1 MNLLRTHA
9 KNGPRPDYRRALLD
23 SLVKLNPLYLGK
35 DSPVMLVVEAGF
47 ALVLAMGLA
56 PGAFAGLVNQA
67 RWFYFV
73 IAGILLLTVWFST
86 LSEAVS
92 EAQGR
97 ARVDALRTLEK
108 DVPARKIV
116 GHSEVIVPSRHLDP
130 GDVVRVNAGEFIPR
144 DGVIKEGK
152 AYIDE
157 SMMTGESMPSY
168 KESGGHVIGGTK
180 VATDSI
186 LVTIVAEA
194 GKSYLD
200 QMISLVENAKRPK
213 SASEVSLTILLV
225 GLTAIFLVVCS
236 AFLFLA
242 DHLGLLIDLA
252 ILISLL
258 VALMPTTI
266 GGLLPAIGVA
276 GIARVGEANVVAKSG
291 KAVEAAGDVDILIL
305 DKTGTI
311 TEGQRTVKEFVPLK
325 GYTKEEV
332 GQAAYLASIYD
343 QTPEG
348 RSIIEVSKENGWV
361 LPLTPRLLAG
371 KSIDFSAENRVSGVE
386 LFVPRPGTLGI
397 QELPT
402 APPEAA
408 ESRIWRLLL
417 DLEVSARPA
426 KVLKGAVDAI
436 LDLSPEVNE
445 AELLWQ
451 AQEISKTGGT
461 PIAVAVDR
469 LVVGLINLRDNLK
482 PHIREKLD
490 AVRATGIKTVMV
502 TGDAELTAR
511 VIAQEAGIDEVMA
524 GAKPAD
530 KLVRVELEQKRGHVV
545 GVEGDGTNDA
555 PALAKADVGIAMNSG
570 TSAAREAANMVDLD
584 SDPAKIL
591 KVVEVGKQL
600 LMTRGAITTFSVTND
615 IAKYFTLFPAVI
627 PGNPAARLLDVMQLH
642 SPVTAVLATMIFNAA
657 IIPALIPL
665 SLKGVKFRAEPME
678 RTFVRNMAIYGLGGA
693 VLPFLAIKAIDL
705 LLALVIG

>member
-1 MNLLRTHA
+1 
-9 KNGPRPDYRRALLD
+9 
-23 SLVKLNPLYLGK
+23 
-35 DSPVMLVVEAGF
+35 
-47 ALVLAMGLA
+47 
-56 PGAFAGLVNQA
+56 
-67 RWFYFV
+67 
-73 IAGILLLTVWFST
+73 
-86 LSEAVS
+86 
-92 EAQGR
+92 
-97 ARVDALRTLEK
+97 
-108 DVPARKIV
+108 PARKIV
-116 GHSEVIVPSRHLDP
+116 GHSEVIDPSRHLDP

-213 SASEVSLTILLV
+213 SASEVSLTILLI

-524 GAKPAD
+524 GAKTAD

-555 PALAKADVGIAMNSG
+555 PALAKA
-570 TSAAREAANMVDLD
+570 DLD

-642 SPVTAVLATMIFNAA
+642 SPVTAVLATMLFNAA

-665 SLKGVKFRAEPME
+665 ALKGVKFRAEPME

-705 LLALVIG
+705 FLAFVIG

>member
-1 MNLLRTHA
+1 MNLLGTHA
-9 KNGPRPDYRRALLD
+9 KNGPRPDYRQALLD
-23 SLVKLNPLYLGK
+23 SLVKLNPLYLWK
-35 DSPVMLVVEAGF
+35 DSPVMLVVQAGF
-47 ALVLAMGLA
+47 PLVLAMGLA
-56 PGAFAGLVNQA
+56 PGAFAGLVNQS

-73 IAGILLLTVWFST
+73 IAGILLLTVWFSA
-86 LSEAVS
+86 LAEAVS

-157 SMMTGESMPSY
+157 SMMTGESIPSY

-186 LVTIVAEA
+186 LVTIVAE
-194 GKSYLD
+194 
-200 QMISLVENAKRPK
+200 
-213 SASEVSLTILLV
+213 
-225 GLTAIFLVVCS
+225 
-236 AFLFLA
+236 
-242 DHLGLLIDLA
+242 
-252 ILISLL
+252 
-258 VALMPTTI
+258 
-266 GGLLPAIGVA
+266 
-276 GIARVGEANVVAKSG
+276 SG

-445 AELLWQ
+445 AE
-451 AQEISKTGGT
+451 
-461 PIAVAVDR
+461 
-469 LVVGLINLRDNLK
+469 
-482 PHIREKLD
+482 
-490 AVRATGIKTVMV
+490 
-502 TGDAELTAR
+502 
-511 VIAQEAGIDEVMA
+511 
-524 GAKPAD
+524 
-530 KLVRVELEQKRGHVV
+530 
-545 GVEGDGTNDA
+545 
-555 PALAKADVGIAMNSG
+555 
-570 TSAAREAANMVDLD
+570 
-584 SDPAKIL
+584 
-591 KVVEVGKQL
+591 
-600 LMTRGAITTFSVTND
+600 
-615 IAKYFTLFPAVI
+615 
-627 PGNPAARLLDVMQLH
+627 
-642 SPVTAVLATMIFNAA
+642 
-657 IIPALIPL
+657 
-665 SLKGVKFRAEPME
+665 
-678 RTFVRNMAIYGLGGA
+678 
-693 VLPFLAIKAIDL
+693 
-705 LLALVIG
+705 